1 MLTGPAKKL
10 TIYVDEKDKFH
21 HRPVYEVVVD
31 ILYKKKIV
39 GLSVFRGIGG
49 YGSDGLIHTAKMLEL
64 SADMPVKIDAVDAVD
79 KIDSVLPDIYQVVER
94 GLVEV
99 TDTNVIKCCRQEEPP
114 EESER
119 MKLEGKAKMLRVI
132 VSEDDEWEG
141 EPLHE
146 AIVKRL
152 ITADIA
158 GATVYKAIAGYGPH
172 RRYHKMKRLAG
183 KGELPV
189 LITVIDTEA
198 NINKVIPIL
207 DDLVQEGIVIV
218 SNVNVIRYTHRD
230 AGLEAIPG

>member
-10 TIYVDEKDKFH
+10 TIYLDEKDKFH
-21 HRPVYEVVVD
+21 HKPVYEVVVD

-39 GLSVFRGIGG
+39 GLSVFRGIAG
-49 YGSDGLIHTAKMLEL
+49 YGSDGQFHTSKMLEL
-64 SADMPVKIDAVDAVD
+64 STDLPVKIEAVDAAA
-79 KIDSVLPDIYQVVER
+79 KIDSVLPDVYQVVDK

-114 EESER
+114 KESER
-119 MKLEGKAKMLRVI
+119 MKLEGQAKMLRVI

-172 RRYHKMKRLAG
+172 RRYHKVKRLAS

-198 NINKVIPIL
+198 NISRVIPIL

-230 AGLEAIPG
+230 AGLEALPG

>member
-10 TIYVDEKDKFH
+10 TIYLDEKDKFH
-21 HRPVYEVVVD
+21 HKPVYEVAVD

-39 GLSVFRGIGG
+39 GLSVFRGIAG
-49 YGSDGLIHTAKMLEL
+49 YGSDGQFHTSKMLEL
-64 SADMPVKIDAVDAVD
+64 STDLPVKIEAVDSAE
-79 KIDSVLPDIYQVVER
+79 KIDSALPDIYQVVDK

-114 EESER
+114 KESER
-119 MKLEGKAKMLRVI
+119 MKLEGQAKMLRVI

-152 ITADIA
+152 IAADIA
-158 GATVYKAIAGYGPH
+158 GATVHKAIAGYGPH

-198 NINKVIPIL
+198 NISKVIPIL

-230 AGLEAIPG
+230 AGLEALPG